1 MMQERED
8 TGNQSPRLD
17 ILQALSLMTTPENRP
32 LLWERRGYWQVGFR
46 WVVTPLMIVS
56 VYVCL
61 SVGFEFAAV
70 PVLSVAGGIAF
81 YNAAF
86 AWIFRRYAVQMR
98 LDPSLD
104 RRIAILQSVCDY
116 VAVFLLIYFTGGAS
130 SPLALFLI
138 FHVVIVAIQFFR
150 RIAYVFAAWAAGGLW
165 LLLAGQT
172 LGWLSAHPIVFRG
185 EPLFTPRPAFVAIW
199 LLVFTATV
207 FITAAMVGQIMRL
220 LRSRVGK
227 LTTATKELALANQ
240 KLNGLYAMVRTV
252 GAERHLQ
259 PILTTVTSELA
270 VVLSIPAVAVK
281 LLADDGATLK
291 YVAATGLPPEI
302 MDEVVYVDRSP
313 LNQRVL
319 AGESQVQG
327 RVGEPLGLQL
337 QSELTAVGIQSA
349 ALAPLRVADRVIGTL
364 GIYSDKRDRFQDRD
378 VEFLG
383 LAAELV
389 AIAIEDARAN
399 EAIDALMR
407 ERTQFMLEVAHNL
420 RSPIGAS
427 LDIVDLLKDGYLG
440 EINERQRDYLQRI
453 DIRLRALHKTI
464 GGLLTIARMRDWSRE
479 IPDVVV
485 DINELARHAAR
496 TFEEQA
502 AAKKLHFSVFAEPD
516 MPTVDSGADLLEQ
529 IVENLIGN
537 AIKYTPEGGT
547 VGVRFSR
554 RGADE
559 VRLEVEDTGIGIPLG
574 EQDKLFREFFRA
586 ANAKKLTSE
595 GTGLGLALV
604 KQSVE
609 RHKGR
614 IDVKSAEG
622 LGTTVVVDLP
632 THRPRDRDA
641 Y

>member
-8 TGNQSPRLD
+8 TGSQSPRLD

-46 WVVTPLMIVS
+46 WVVVPLLVAAAFACRSI
-56 VYVCL
+56 
-61 SVGFEFAAV
+61 GFEFAML
-70 PVLSVAGGIAF
+70 PVLAVAGGVAF

-86 AWIFRRYAVQMR
+86 AWIFRHYAARMR
-98 LDPSLD
+98 LDTRLD
-104 RRIAILQSVCDY
+104 RRIAVLQSVCDY
-116 VAVFLLIYFTGGAS
+116 VAVFLLIYLTGGAS

-165 LLLAGQT
+165 LLWMGQT
-172 LGWLSAHPIVFRG
+172 LGWLPAHPIVFRG
-185 EPLFTPRPAFVAIW
+185 DALYAPRPTFVAIW

-259 PILTTVTSELA
+259 PILNTVTSELA
-270 VVLSIPAVAVK
+270 TVLSIPAVAVK
-281 LLADDGATLK
+281 LLSDDGATLK

-302 MDEVVYVDRSP
+302 MKEVVYVDRSP
-313 LNQRVL
+313 INQRVL

-364 GIYSDKRDRFQDRD
+364 GIYSEKREYFQDRD

-383 LAAELV
+383 LAAELA

-427 LDIVDLLKDGYLG
+427 LDMVDVLKGSYLG
-440 EINERQRDYLQRI
+440 DVNQRQREYLERI
-453 DIRLRALHKTI
+453 EVRLRSLHKTI
-464 GGLLTIARMRDWSRE
+464 GGLLTIARTRDWSRE
-479 IPDVVV
+479 IPDVVI
-485 DINELARHAAR
+485 DINELAQHVQRN
-496 TFEEQA
+496 FEEQA
-502 AAKKLHFSVFAEPD
+502 AAKKLHFSVVVEPD
-516 MPTVDSGADLLEQ
+516 VSTVDSGADLLEQ
-529 IVENLIGN
+529 IVENLVSN

-554 RGADE
+554 HGADE

-586 ANAKKLTSE
+586 SNAKKLTSE

-622 LGTTVVVDLP
+622 LGTTVVIDLP
-632 THRPRDRDA
+632 TRQH
-641 Y
+641 